1 MVDKRATLT
10 PGKVKKRVLALHTC
24 PICKARLPTGHKLR
38 HFKAVH
44 PEYKI
49 SKHRVD
55 KDHTGYKCD
64 LCGMYLSNFKQIINH
79 YGSTHPLS
87 ERDST
92 PGQAWLDELIKRLE
106 QRKALLEENNR
117 LTQEN
122 ERLKFTNK
130 ELTEKLVRFQRLM
143 AQPD

>member
-1 MVDKRATLT
+1 MVDKRAGLT
-10 PGKVKKRVLALHTC
+10 PAKVKRRVLALHTC
-24 PICKARLPTGHKLR
+24 PVCRARLPTGHKLP

-49 SKHRVD
+49 SLHRVD

-64 LCGMYLSNFKQIINH
+64 LCGIFLSNFKQIINH

-87 ERDST
+87 EQENT
-92 PGQAWLDELIKRLE
+92 PGQAWLDELLKRLE
-106 QRKALLEENNR
+106 QRKALLEENKR
-117 LTQEN
+117 LTVEN
-122 ERLKFTNK
+122 EQLRLSNK
-130 ELTEKLVRFQRLM
+130 ELTAKLVKFQRLM